1 MKRLL
6 TILALFMCLFSINSY
21 GQINSHAVADT
32 NVILPPA
39 WAFGL
44 LYGGYTH
51 QQQTVET
58 ITEIIKHDYPI
69 DAYWIDSW
77 FWDHGNKGRGPKKYI
92 DFVADTIGYPNR
104 KEMWSFMQQQ
114 QIKGGFWIW
123 DCIFETGNEN
133 AFKEFLDKGYF
144 KNTYY
149 ESNPWHNNSATTA
162 MHETNTANK
171 KGTLCGNI
179 NFENS
184 KAVAYFKQK
193 MKPLFDEG
201 ADFLK
206 LDRTAAIPVCK
217 AIFEI
222 TQELGKE
229 TKGRGFIL
237 SHTGGQE
244 TDEYKRYPTKWTDDT
259 RSDWTVEKPLIQ
271 FNTWVPPVAFKENI
285 AMFTNPKNSTSEIP
299 FLTNDLGGFDMGKTI
314 KPEEEL
320 YIRWLQFSMF
330 NPITEVF
337 SQPENPTGNLAW
349 KYSSRADALF
359 KQYAHLR
366 MQLFP
371 YIYSYAHQTR
381 LFGKNIVRPIE
392 GHLYQYLFGDEI
404 LVAPVYEKG
413 ETMREVLLPEGK
425 WINYWSGEELQG
437 NQSHTIAAPVYQIP
451 LFVRQGAIIPM
462 RKYNSSIEKGHN
474 DTLELHIYPG
484 ANSTFNLI
492 EDDGISN
499 DYLKGR
505 LAVTEI
511 NLKNMANHFDLTI
524 LPIAGNYKNMNK
536 KRVWEIYIH
545 YPKAIKKVLLN
556 NQRLSFKTEKSLL
569 ITEPFK
575 KSLQKKISLKVIN

>member
-1 MKRLL
+1 MKRPLI
-6 TILALFMCLFSINSY
+6 ILALFMCLFSINSY
-21 GQINSHAVADT
+21 GQINRNAVADT

-39 WAFGL
+39 WAFGV
-44 LYGGYTH
+44 LYGGYTN
-51 QQQTVET
+51 QQQTIET
-58 ITEIIKHDYPI
+58 IKKIIKHDYPI

-77 FWDHGNKGRGPKKYI
+77 FWDHSNKGIGPKKYI

-114 QIKGGFWIW
+114 QIKGGFWVW
-123 DCIFETGNEN
+123 DCIFETGNET
-133 AFKEFLDKGYF
+133 AFKEFLDNGYF
-144 KNTYY
+144 RNTYY
-149 ESNPWHNNSATTA
+149 ESNPWHNNSTTTA
-162 MHETNTANK
+162 MHETNAGEK

-179 NFENS
+179 NFDDP

-193 MKPLFDEG
+193 MQPFLDEG

-217 AIFEI
+217 AMFEI

-244 TDEYKRYPTKWTDDT
+244 SEEYKRYPTKWTDDT
-259 RSDWTVEKPLIQ
+259 RSDWTIENPLIK
-271 FNTWVPPVAFKENI
+271 FDTWVPKVALKENI
-285 AMFTNPKNSTSEIP
+285 AMFTHPNSKSGQIP

-349 KYSSRADALF
+349 KYSYKADTLF

-381 LFGKNIVRPIE
+381 LLGKNIIRPIE
-392 GHLYQYLFGDEI
+392 GHLYQYLFGNEI

-413 ETMREVLLPEGK
+413 QAMRTVFLPEGE
-425 WINYWSGEELQG
+425 WVNYWTGEELQG
-437 NQSHTIAAPVYQIP
+437 NKNHNVAAPISQIP

-462 RKYNSSIEKGHN
+462 RKYYSSIEKGNN
-474 DTLELHIYPG
+474 DTLELYIYPG
-484 ANSTFNLI
+484 DNSTFNLI
-492 EDDGISN
+492 EDDGTSN
-499 DYLKGR
+499 DYLKGKY
-505 LAVTEI
+505 AVTKMELVAAKNKNRLSILPIEGGYQTMQTKRTWEI
-511 NLKNMANHFDLTI
+511 NLHTTKKLKGIKYNGKNI
-524 LPIAGNYKNMNK
+524 SY
-536 KRVWEIYIH
+536 
-545 YPKAIKKVLLN
+545 
-556 NQRLSFKTEKSLL
+556 
-569 ITEPFK
+569 K
-575 KSLQKKISLKVIN
+575 KSGNTICTSFTTSIDKIAEVTFSY

>member
-1 MKRLL
+1 MKRPLI
-6 TILALFMCLFSINSY
+6 ILALFMYLFSINSY
-21 GQINSHAVADT
+21 GQINRNAVADT

-39 WAFGL
+39 WAFGV
-44 LYGGYTH
+44 LYGGYTN
-51 QQQTVET
+51 QQQTIET
-58 ITEIIKHDYPI
+58 IKKIIKHDYPI

-104 KEMWSFMQQQ
+104 KAMWSFMQQQ
-114 QIKGGFWIW
+114 QIKGGFWVW
-123 DCIFETGNEN
+123 DCIFETGNEA
-133 AFKEFLDKGYF
+133 AFKEFLDNGYF
-144 KNTYY
+144 RNTYY
-149 ESNPWHNNSATTA
+149 ESNPWHNNSTTTA
-162 MHETNTANK
+162 MHETNAGEK

-179 NFENS
+179 NFDDP

-193 MKPLFDEG
+193 MQPFFDEG

-217 AIFEI
+217 AMFEI

-244 TDEYKRYPTKWTDDT
+244 SEEYKRYPTKWTDDT
-259 RSDWTVEKPLIQ
+259 RSDWTIENPLIK
-271 FNTWVPPVAFKENI
+271 FDTWVPKVALKENI
-285 AMFTNPKNSTSEIP
+285 AMFTHPNSKSSQIP

-349 KYSSRADALF
+349 KYSSRADELF

-381 LFGKNIVRPIE
+381 LLGKNIIRPIE
-392 GHLYQYLFGDEI
+392 GHLYQYLFGNEI

-413 ETMREVLLPEGK
+413 QTMRTVFLPEGE
-425 WINYWSGEELQG
+425 WVNYWMGEELQG
-437 NQSHTIAAPVYQIP
+437 NKNHNVAAPISQIP

-462 RKYNSSIEKGHN
+462 RKYYSSIEKGNN

-484 ANSTFNLI
+484 DNSTFNLI
-492 EDDGISN
+492 EDDGTSN
-499 DYLKGR
+499 DYLKGKY
-505 LAVTEI
+505 AVTKME
-511 NLKNMANHFDLTI
+511 LVATKKKNRLTI
-524 LPIAGNYKNMNK
+524 LPIEGGYQTMHTN
-536 KRVWEIYIH
+536 RTWEINLH
-545 YPKAIKKVLLN
+545 TTKKLKGIKYNGKN
-556 NQRLSFKTEKSLL
+556 ISY
-569 ITEPFK
+569 K
-575 KSLQKKISLKVIN
+575 KSGNTICTSFTTSIDKIAEVTFSY